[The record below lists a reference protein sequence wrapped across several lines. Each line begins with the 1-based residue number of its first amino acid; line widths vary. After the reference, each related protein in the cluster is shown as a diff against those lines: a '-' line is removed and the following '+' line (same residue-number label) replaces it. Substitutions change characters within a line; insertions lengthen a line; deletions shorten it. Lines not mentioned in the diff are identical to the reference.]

1 MIKDDAVRKGDDT
14 APRNLSPAALDFLKF
29 FGLAGIVGLFLAGY
43 SYVNTFYD
51 RFGLALHEVGI
62 GYLETIEF
70 VAFLLEDYRF
80 ILASIVVAVTFSSL
94 VAYIRFAFG
103 DFGFYLSI
111 AILFLLLSYLA
122 VFGGSRVAHSY
133 ADNIILGDEGRKVYC
148 ELKNSADFHKD
159 FRKSFIKVTADG
171 RVRKIKETETMV
183 YLFVVP
189 DPESKSAHQEHDDHG
204 ESLEI
209 QKNDVSLCRVA
220 SGRSKRKHPH

>member
-1 MIKDDAVRKGDDT
+1 MIKDDAIGKRDDT
-14 APRNLSPAALDFLKF
+14 APRNLSPVALDFLKF

-43 SYVNTFYD
+43 SYVDTFYD
-51 RFGLALHEVGI
+51 RFGLALHEVAI

-80 ILASIVVAVTFSSL
+80 ILASIVVAVAFSAS
-94 VAYIRFAFG
+94 VAYVRFAFG

-133 ADNIILGDEGRKVYC
+133 ADNIILGNEGRKVYC
-148 ELKNSADFHKD
+148 ELKYSADFHED
-159 FRKSFIKVTADG
+159 FRESFSKVTKSG
-171 RVRKIKETETMV
+171 RVRKIKETETMI

-189 DPESKSAHQEHDDHG
+189 ESKPAEVQHQEPSHG

-209 QKNDVSLCRVA
+209 QKNDISLCRVA
-220 SGRSKRKHPH
+220 SGRSKRTQ